1 MMIIYAGAGTA
12 SPHVV
17 LVLRPVRRGRWHYL
31 TRACKP
37 QSAGLTVTAGRG
49 PPVTLTVT
57 GGPRRRRGTATVIVT
72 VTAALRLAGPAPLPG
87 RRQARAGGPRAT
99 VAA

>member
-49 PPVTLTVT
+49 
-57 GGPRRRRGTATVIVT
+57 TATVIVT
-72 VTAALRLAGPAPLPG
+72 VTAGAALRLAGPAPLPG